1 MKTAQMLFDE
11 LVALTMDPCEAF
23 YAQDFQL
30 DGSVYRIFNYRLA
43 SYTNFLLPGAME
55 CRGIMFELDE
65 QNRCVKRLASRPM
78 QKFFNLNENPMTM
91 DLDLS
96 KVDTVELKADG
107 SLMSTYTHNDQIR
120 LKSKGSLFSEQ
131 AIDAMKWLD
140 QSENQQLKQHL
151 AIADHSGITVNL
163 EWCAPFNR
171 IVIGYEQPHLKVLNA
186 RYRTTGDY
194 MSREVLVERF
204 GVEHVIEAVD
214 TKGLDTVAFVKSIPA
229 MQDDIE
235 GYVARIGD
243 LWFKIKTEKYMS
255 LHHAKDS
262 INNPRRLF
270 EAVVDEGVDDLRSMF
285 AHDELAMKQIDEM
298 QAKVTVMY
306 NHLVRLVEDY
316 HREHMMVDRKTYA
329 IGAQGLE
336 LNGLRLLGLAMNVY
350 LGKDPDFKGF
360 LKSKYKELGFRDTAT
375 EKTNA
380 DE

>member
-1 MKTAQMLFDE
+1 MMKTTEMLFDE
-11 LVALTMDPCEAF
+11 LVALTLDPCEAF

-30 DGSVYRIFNYRLA
+30 DSSVYRIFNYRLA
-43 SYTNFLLPGAME
+43 TYTNFLLPSAVE
-55 CRGIMFELDE
+55 CRGIMFELDV
-65 QNRCVKRLASRPM
+65 QNLRVGRLAARPM
-78 QKFFNLNENPMTM
+78 QKFWNLNENPMTM
-91 DLDLS
+91 DLDLT

-107 SLMSTYTHNDQIR
+107 SLMSTYTHNDQLR

-131 AIDAMKWLD
+131 ALDAMKWLD
-140 QSENQQLKQHL
+140 LPQNLKFKQAL
-151 AIADHSGITVNL
+151 AIMDYSGITINM
-163 EWCAPFNR
+163 EWCAPHNR
-171 IVIGYEQPHLKVLNA
+171 IVIGYAEPHLKVLNA
-186 RYRTTGDY
+186 RYRATGTYVHRSVLETTFGD
-194 MSREVLVERF
+194 
-204 GVEHVIEAVD
+204 HVIDRVN
-214 TKGLDTVAFVKSIPA
+214 TNGLDTAAFVQSIPS

-235 GYVARIGD
+235 GYVCRIND
-243 LWFKIKTEKYMS
+243 LWFKVKTEKYMS

-298 QAKVTVMY
+298 QTRVTAMY

-316 HREHMMVDRKTYA
+316 YNANKANDRKTYA
-329 IGAQGLE
+329 IGAQSLD
-336 LNGLRLLGLAMNVY
+336 LNGLRLLGLAMNLY

-375 EKTNA
+375 EKSG